1 MEAVLKFTK
10 LLTTQLQYDIT
21 FTGAFRPLIQHTLIT
36 SLHSNSLSVI
46 DTSRVAKS
54 PIFPRREKP
63 VSEISD
69 NRKETLRQAQLKAH
83 CSFCGNHPGIVSS
96 SPVVKSCHDMI
107 MSQLGIRTIRSQ
119 HMSSGE
125 ISYALIQYFEAYS
138 DFDMHCTE

>member
-1 MEAVLKFTK
+1 MN
-10 LLTTQLQYDIT
+10 
-21 FTGAFRPLIQHTLIT
+21 
-36 SLHSNSLSVI
+36 SLCYNSLSVI
-46 DTSRVAKS
+46 ENA
-54 PIFPRREKP
+54 IFMKIPTVPRREKP